1 MEGQTDTDAR
11 RFELFELQ
19 TDGRCMGFVE
29 YYLFGNVAIVTHT
42 EVTTGSE
49 GKGRGANLV
58 RHAIDYF
65 RLEGIVVVPVCGFF
79 AAQVRRNAH
88 YALLLA
94 PGCKR
99 IFNL

>member
-11 RFELFELQ
+11 RFELES
-19 TDGRCMGFVE
+19 DGRCVGFVE
-29 YYLFGNVAIVTHT
+29 YYLFGDVAIVTHT
-42 EVTTGSE
+42 EVPTGSE
-49 GKGRGANLV
+49 GKGRGANVV

-65 RLEGIVVVPVCGFF
+65 KLEGIVVVPVCGFF
-79 AAQVRRNAH
+79 AAQIRRNAD
-88 YALLLA
+88 YKPLLA